1 MWKFQLLPILSN
13 HWYCPFLLAL
23 AILMEELVVSS
34 FEINQLPGW
43 IKSPGAFLFFPT
55 DVVCLSADHR
65 NFHTVRNKKVVVFL
79 NE

>member
-1 MWKFQLLPILSN
+1 
-13 HWYCPFLLAL
+13 
-23 AILMEELVVSS
+23 MEELVVSS

-55 DVVCLSADHR
+55 DVVCLSADHG

>member
-1 MWKFQLLPILSN
+1 
-13 HWYCPFLLAL
+13 
-23 AILMEELVVSS
+23 MEELVVSS

-43 IKSPGAFLFFPT
+43 IKSTGTFLFFPT
-55 DVVCLSADHR
+55 DVVCLSADYR